1 MEITPEKLSSFL
13 KVIDY
18 SSNDRDHDIGW
29 NNAVISIMN
38 VMGEDD
44 IKSIIRMN
52 LPSTL
57 EETQISEI
65 LIDLAEGNN
74 LLALKKAKDWLGT
87 GLKETKEMLDTFK
100 DTIGIEKIKIVAAEL
115 KKFQFKTVKS

>member
-1 MEITPEKLSSFL
+1 MEITPENLSSLL

-44 IKSIIRMN
+44 IRSIIRMN
-52 LPSTL
+52 LPSKL